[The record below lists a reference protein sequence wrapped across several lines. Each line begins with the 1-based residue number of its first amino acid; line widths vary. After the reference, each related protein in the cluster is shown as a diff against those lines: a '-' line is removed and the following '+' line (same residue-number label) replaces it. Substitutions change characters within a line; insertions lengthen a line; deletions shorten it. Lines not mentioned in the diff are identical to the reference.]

1 MASYDI
7 IAMTLKGRS
16 DNAAKVQQVLTQRG
30 CFIKARL
37 GLHDGVEDACSN
49 EGLIILQVCGS
60 SEEIERTLEGL
71 NAIDGVNAKHIS
83 L

>member
-1 MASYDI
+1 MTSYDI

-16 DNAAKVQQVLTQRG
+16 DNALKVQQALTERG
-30 CFIKARL
+30 CFIRARL
-37 GLHDGVEDACSN
+37 GLHDGVQDACSN

-60 SEEIERTLEGL
+60 PEEIQRTLSGL